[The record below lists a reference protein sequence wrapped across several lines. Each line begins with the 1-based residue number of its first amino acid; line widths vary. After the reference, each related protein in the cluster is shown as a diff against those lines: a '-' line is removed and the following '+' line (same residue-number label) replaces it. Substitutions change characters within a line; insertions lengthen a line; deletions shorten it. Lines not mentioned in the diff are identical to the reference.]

1 MARSSSRRTAPPAR
15 KAVRASPASSS
26 CRSATARWRSPTSSR
41 RSSARARMAE
51 LLQHLVN
58 GLVLGGTYALLGIG
72 LTLIF
77 GLMNVVNFAHG
88 EFYTLGAYVAFAAL
102 AWAGVD
108 FFVALLMAIA
118 AGAALGWLCE
128 VTLLRP
134 LRGESIDTTMLVMIG
149 VWIALQNGELL
160 VWGGVAKSIP
170 HPFPTAPLVLGP
182 VAIAPLRLFVLLM
195 AAGLIAASWLLIQK
209 TKLGRAMR
217 ATFQDRDTA
226 ALMGV
231 GIGRIHAV
239 TFAFGSGLAAAAGAL
254 LGPVF
259 LAYPSMGDLA
269 SLKAFSVVILGGL
282 GNLTGA
288 TLGGLLLGVA
298 EELGAGYV
306 SSGYRDAV
314 GFVIIILVLLFRPAG
329 LFARAERIG

>member
-1 MARSSSRRTAPPAR
+1 M
-15 KAVRASPASSS
+15 
-26 CRSATARWRSPTSSR
+26 
-41 RSSARARMAE
+41 
-51 LLQHLVN
+51 N

-88 EFYTLGAYVAFAAL
+88 EFYTLGAYATFAAVAATGLGFFAAL
-102 AWAGVD
+102 VLAIACG
-108 FFVALLMAIA
+108 VALGGLT
-118 AGAALGWLCE
+118 E
-128 VTLLRP
+128 RVLLRP
-134 LRGESIDTTMLVMIG
+134 LRGESIDSVMLVMIG
-149 VWIALQNGELL
+149 LWIAMQNGELL
-160 VWGGVAKSIP
+160 AWGGVAKSIP
-170 HPFPTAPLVLGP
+170 HPFPTAPLSLGP
-182 VAIAPLRLFVLLM
+182 VSIAPLRLFVL
-195 AAGLIAASWLLIQK
+195 AAALALIACAHLLIQR
-209 TKLGRAMR
+209 TRLGRAMR
-217 ATFQDRDTA
+217 ATFQDADTA

-231 GIGRIHAV
+231 RIRHVHTA
-239 TFAFGSGLAAAAGAL
+239 TFAIGSGLAAAAGAL
-254 LGPVF
+254 LGPIF

-282 GNLTGA
+282 GNLAGA

-314 GFVIIILVLLFRPAG
+314 GFVIIILILIFRPSG